1 MLVYTDAGLDVLL
14 CKLCTM
20 YFIVH
25 DVTTNIPWCKSKLQ
39 KLLLVFLPCVGVS
52 DMFHIESSVL
62 KPVVFAN
69 VNVKGLEMGLFV
81 SLYQNALERRA
92 RTEEGEGWNI
102 KLSCL
107 LSIESRNLFSFGRT
121 ITAFQATGEIGM
133 VSCLSVLLQ
142 TAYCFDK

>member
-52 DMFHIESSVL
+52 DMFNIESSVL
-62 KPVVFAN
+62 KPVVFPN
-69 VNVKGLEMGLFV
+69 VNVKGLEWVYLCHCIKTPLKG
-81 SLYQNALERRA
+81 ERGRRRA
-92 RTEEGEGWNI
+92 KAGI
-102 KLSCL
+102 
-107 LSIESRNLFSFGRT
+107 
-121 ITAFQATGEIGM
+121 
-133 VSCLSVLLQ
+133 
-142 TAYCFDK
+142 